1 MLHLHSAI
9 SPYLSGGNC
18 NISVNLHNGGL
29 YVFNNVGTFI
39 MAPGERGD
47 VVGVFTMR
55 TSYEIPL
62 GTRCEI
68 PELVRE
74 IKPIYSASEAYSR
87 N

>member
-1 MLHLHSAI
+1 M
-9 SPYLSGGNC
+9 
-18 NISVNLHNGGL
+18 
-29 YVFNNVGTFI
+29 GTFI

-68 PELVRE
+68 PELVRV